1 MAPRKDGDFFSHKTN
16 GDMDKEFL
24 NLVSVLFEGILIG
37 FILGGLIKE
46 YSMQQEKNARRKM
59 KIAKKMAKENSVKSP
74 IDR

>member
-1 MAPRKDGDFFSHKTN
+1 
-16 GDMDKEFL
+16 MDKEFL

-46 YSMQQEKNARRKM
+46 YSMQQENNARRKM

>member
-1 MAPRKDGDFFSHKTN
+1 
-16 GDMDKEFL
+16 MDKEFL